1 MIPKASLP
9 PVMHNADL
17 QRFEMQTEGH
27 LAFTSY
33 TPEGDRVIFEHT
45 DVPDALRGRGVAA
58 ILVRAALDEARHRH
72 WKIVPRCSFVAGF
85 IERNPEFADVV
96 DRQV

>member
-45 DVPDALRGRGVAA
+45 DVPTRFAEGG
-58 ILVRAALDEARHRH
+58 
-72 WKIVPRCSFVAGF
+72 WPRYWS
-85 IERNPEFADVV
+85 EPH
-96 DRQV
+96 